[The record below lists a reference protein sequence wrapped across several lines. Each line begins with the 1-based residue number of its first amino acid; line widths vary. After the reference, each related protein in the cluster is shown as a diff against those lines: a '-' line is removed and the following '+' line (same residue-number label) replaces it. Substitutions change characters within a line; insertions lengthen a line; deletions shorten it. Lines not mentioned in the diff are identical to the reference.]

1 MLPDISIRIN
11 NLIKA
16 MEKTIAPAIDPD
28 NGLAKEQAALVVSH
42 LRMLDQQW
50 DTAYL
55 YEKGSY
61 ENMRALSAHLVSL
74 AEKYEPGKSTT
85 LELSETLGTMPDELP
100 LTVSGIST
108 LTANLGTIV
117 DRVITDCFRSGSETF
132 KTALTNIVLDYNAK
146 QSARERIWFGA
157 NKLDPDITDLSTM
170 EEMLFTNVYKF
181 TAHTT

>member
-55 YEKGSY
+55 Y
-61 ENMRALSAHLVSL
+61 
-74 AEKYEPGKSTT
+74 
-85 LELSETLGTMPDELP
+85 
-100 LTVSGIST
+100 
-108 LTANLGTIV
+108 
-117 DRVITDCFRSGSETF
+117 
-132 KTALTNIVLDYNAK
+132 
-146 QSARERIWFGA
+146 
-157 NKLDPDITDLSTM
+157 
-170 EEMLFTNVYKF
+170 
-181 TAHTT
+181 